1 MAAEVLNARDAKLVQ
16 WLQEAHAKETEL
28 EADLKAHIALTEKQS
43 YKKRLHRHLTETREH
58 KRQVARR
65 IKQIGGSVDG
75 GSVPGA
81 VADLAGKTVA
91 AVKGQAGVLT
101 TAARA
106 GPGRACGKAPGGA
119 AEEDDLEDRALSRRI
134 ETFAIEVGDARPR
147 SWRRRFGATRSGWR
161 TT

>member
-16 WLQEAHAKETEL
+16 WLQEAHAKEAEV

-43 YKKRLHRHLTETREH
+43 YKKRLRRHLTETREH

-75 GSVPGA
+75 GPVPGA
-81 VADLAGKTVA
+81 VPTLP
-91 AVKGQAGVLT
+91 
-101 TAARA
+101 ARPSRQSRA
-106 GPGRACGKAPGGA
+106 KPAPFAPPSRTRPRPTCETHRRSCGRRTSRSRSTD
-119 AEEDDLEDRALSRRI
+119 ESRRSRSRW
-134 ETFAIEVGDARPR
+134 ETARPR
-147 SWRRRFGATRSGWR
+147 SWRRRFGATRSGWQ

>member
-28 EADLKAHIALTEKQS
+28 EADLKTHIALTEKQS
-43 YKKRLHRHLTETREH
+43 YKKRLRRHLTETREH

-75 GSVPGA
+75 GPVPGA

-91 AVKGQAGVLT
+91 AVKGQAGALRAALT
-101 TAARA
+101 DQ
-106 GPGRACGKAPGGA
+106 
-119 AEEDDLEDRALSRRI
+119 AETHLRNAQEELREENVEIALYRRI
-134 ETFAIEVGDARPR
+134 ETFAIEVGGPRDREAGGDDSARL
-147 SWRRRFGATRSGWR
+147 RSGWQ